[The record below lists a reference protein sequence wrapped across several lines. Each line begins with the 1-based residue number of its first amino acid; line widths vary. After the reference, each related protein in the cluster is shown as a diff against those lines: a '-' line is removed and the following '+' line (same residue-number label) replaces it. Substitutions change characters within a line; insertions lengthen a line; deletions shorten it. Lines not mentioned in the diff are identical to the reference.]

1 MILTSNNIFG
11 FEGLPWMFVFG
22 GILIGLKLGVICFI
36 Y

>member
-1 MILTSNNIFG
+1 MILASKNIFG
-11 FEGLPWMFVFG
+11 FEDLPWMFVLG